1 LGPDR
6 IARAW
11 TELMRRLGYTKFVAQ
26 GGDWGAV
33 ITDALGVQAPPELAG
48 IHSNMPGIF
57 PPEVDAAAATGSPL
71 PAGLSDDEKRAAD
84 QLSFVYKH
92 IGYGLML
99 GDRPQTLT
107 AMADSPVGMAAF
119 LLDHDAK
126 SVDLI
131 ARAFAG
137 ETTGLTRDDV
147 LDNIT
152 LFWLTNTFVSAGQL
166 YWENKHTFFGPK
178 GVRVPVA
185 VSVFPDE
192 LYQTPRSWA
201 QKAYPNLV
209 HYNQLDRGGHFAA
222 WEQPELFVDEVR
234 AGFRTLR

>member
-1 LGPDR
+1 
-6 IARAW
+6 
-11 TELMRRLGYTKFVAQ
+11 
-26 GGDWGAV
+26 
-33 ITDALGVQAPPELAG
+33 
-48 IHSNMPGIF
+48 
-57 PPEVDAAAATGSPL
+57 
-71 PAGLSDDEKRAAD
+71 
-84 QLSFVYKH
+84 VYKH

-99 GDRPQTLT
+99 GDGPQTLT

-178 GVRVPVA
+178 GVRVPV
-185 VSVFPDE
+185 VLSVFPVE
-192 LYQTPRSWA
+192 SCIRRPAAGLRRRS
-201 QKAYPNLV
+201 PISSTTTSSI
-209 HYNQLDRGGHFAA
+209 
-222 WEQPELFVDEVR
+222 E
-234 AGFRTLR
+234 AGTSPPGNSRNSS